1 MKLHCWLEIFR
12 NSKNTW
18 KEFRLKKLRITTI
31 VGTRPEI
38 IRLSSTIGLFE
49 EYFTHRL
56 VHTGQNSA
64 NFMKEVFFK
73 ELGIRKPD
81 LEIQLENTSLATNL
95 ASIFVEVEK
104 ELMGNRPDA
113 VVVLGD
119 TNSALSV
126 IIAKRIGIP
135 VYHLEAGNRSFDPNV
150 PEEIN
155 RRIVDHTSDFNL
167 VYSEHARRNLLDE
180 GIHPRSICLIGSP
193 MHEVINSNLEAI
205 GKSEILKQ
213 LSLKEQ
219 EFFVVSAHRQ
229 ENIDSSERLT
239 AMISMLNEV
248 AENYGLPIVLSTH
261 PRIKEK
267 LKQIQLKTHE
277 KVLLHE
283 PLGFIDYCRL
293 QSTALLTIS
302 DSGSVSEEST
312 ILGFKAIT
320 LRDSMERP
328 EALEAAS
335 VLMSGINSVSLI
347 GSIDFKLKTKI
358 GQNPPS
364 EYLIK
369 DSSVR
374 TVNFILSTIHNFY
387 FWSGLRK

>member
-1 MKLHCWLEIFR
+1 MKR
-12 NSKNTW
+12 
-18 KEFRLKKLRITTI
+18 LRITTI

-38 IRLSSTIGLFE
+38 IRLSSTIAHFE
-49 EYFTHRL
+49 EFFVHRL
-56 VHTGQNSA
+56 IHTGQNSA
-64 NFMKEVFFK
+64 NFMKDVFFS

-81 LEIQLENTSLATNL
+81 LEIELENVSLASNL

-104 ELMGNRPDA
+104 DLRTNRPDA

-126 IIAKRIGIP
+126 IIAKRMGIP

-167 VYSEHARRNLLDE
+167 VYSEHARRNLLNE

-193 MHEVINSNLEAI
+193 MYEVINNNLDAI
-205 GKSEILKQ
+205 NNSEIIVR

-219 EFFVVSAHRQ
+219 EFFVVSVHRQ

-239 AMISMLNEV
+239 ALIAMLNEV
-248 AENYGLPIVLSTH
+248 AEIYGLPIVLSTH

-267 LKQIQLKTHE
+267 LESIQIKTHE
-277 KVLLHE
+277 KIMLHQ

-293 QSTALLTIS
+293 QSRALLTIS
-302 DSGSVSEEST
+302 DSGSVSEESV

-328 EALEAAS
+328 EALEAGS
-335 VLMSGINSVSLI
+335 ILMSGINSGSLI
-347 GSIDFKLKTKI
+347 DSIQFKLNSKT
-358 GQNPPS
+358 GQNPPL
-364 EYLIK
+364 EYLIQ

-374 TVNFILSTIHNFY
+374 IVNFILSTIHNFH

>member
-1 MKLHCWLEIFR
+1 MEQ
-12 NSKNTW
+12 
-18 KEFRLKKLRITTI
+18 LKITTI

-38 IRLSSTIGLFE
+38 IRLSSTIALFE
-49 EYFTHRL
+49 EHFAHRL
-56 VHTGQNSA
+56 IHTGQNAA
-64 NFMKEVFFK
+64 NFMKDVFFQ
-73 ELGIRKPD
+73 ELGIGKPD

-95 ASIFVEVEK
+95 ARIFVEVEK
-104 ELMGNRPDA
+104 DLRDNRPDA

-126 IIAKRIGIP
+126 IIAKRMGIP

-155 RRIVDHTSDFNL
+155 RRIVDHSSDFNL
-167 VYSEHARRNLLDE
+167 VYSEHARRNLLNE
-180 GIHPRSICLIGSP
+180 GVHPRNICLIGSP
-193 MHEVINSNLEAI
+193 MYEVINHNLEAI
-205 GKSEILKQ
+205 NNSGILEH
-213 LSLKEQ
+213 LDLKEQ

-229 ENIDSSERLT
+229 ENIDSPERLT
-239 AMISMLNEV
+239 ALVSMLNEV
-248 AENYGLPIVLSTH
+248 AETYGLPIVLSTH

-267 LKQIQLKTHE
+267 LDQIQLKTNE
-277 KVLLHE
+277 KILLHQ

-293 QSTALLTIS
+293 QSKALLTIS
-302 DSGSVSEEST
+302 DSGSVSEESV

-328 EALEAAS
+328 EALEAGS
-335 VLMSGINSVSLI
+335 ILMSGINSGSLVR
-347 GSIDFKLKTKI
+347 SIEFKLKNNN
-358 GQNPPS
+358 GQNPPA
-364 EYLIK
+364 EYLVQ

-374 TVNFILSTIHNFY
+374 TVNFILSTIQNFH